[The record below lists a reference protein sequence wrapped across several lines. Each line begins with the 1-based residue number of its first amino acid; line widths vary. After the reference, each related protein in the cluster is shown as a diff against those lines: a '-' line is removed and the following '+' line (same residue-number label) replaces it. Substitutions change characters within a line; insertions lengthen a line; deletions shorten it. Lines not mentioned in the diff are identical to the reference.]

1 MAPNINPLHHDATP
15 ARSRVDA
22 RIRVVMGIYIAGF
35 GIGLFNHARDFITY
49 GWRPYDWGPFLL
61 EIFWTSLIFL
71 DALAIVLLLSRF
83 KRAGLVLA
91 ASIMIGDVA
100 ANTYALV
107 ELGIPAFGFS
117 VPLQATFFG
126 FILGSLPFVWPAKPS
141 ALR

>member
-1 MAPNINPLHHDATP
+1 
-15 ARSRVDA
+15 
-22 RIRVVMGIYIAGF
+22 MGIYIAGF
-35 GIGLFNHARDFITY
+35 GIGFFNHARDFITY

-61 EIFWTSLIFL
+61 EIFWTALIFL
-71 DALAIVLLLSRF
+71 DALAIVLLLSCF

-117 VPLQATFFG
+117 VPLQATFLG
-126 FILGSLPFVWPAKPS
+126 FILGSLPFVWPSKPS